1 MNELTTI
8 ISDLGVPVAVTVASG
23 ALVYFLLNWVKSTLI
38 GTIQDMGDEIE
49 EELHKNEKILIRL
62 IDKVNLLH
70 WSAIEERCAI
80 EELVK
85 GPIDYRL
92 WSEASHKR
100 SNIEHEIKTR
110 NGNGNGKG
118 KKG

>member
-38 GTIQDMGDEIE
+38 GTIQTMGDEIE
-49 EELHKNEKILIRL
+49 EELLKNEKILIRL
-62 IDKVNLLH
+62 IDKINLLH
-70 WSAIEERCAI
+70 WSSIEERCSI
-80 EELVK
+80 EEFLRKPV
-85 GPIDYRL
+85 DYRL

-100 SNIEHEIKTR
+100 NVIENTIKTR
-110 NGNGNGKG
+110 NGD

>member
-1 MNELTTI
+1 VNEITTL

-38 GTIQDMGDEIE
+38 GTIKDMGDEISA
-49 EELHKNEKILIRL
+49 ELAKNEKITVRL

-70 WSAIEERCAI
+70 WSSIEERCAL
-80 EELVK
+80 EQHLHNPV
-85 GPIDYRL
+85 DYRL

-100 SNIEHEIKTR
+100 KELEQDIRQR
-110 NGNGNGKG
+110 NGKSKG
-118 KKG
+118 